1 MKPHS
6 LLPLLFFLAA
16 THLVVDLVAG
26 TLNPLWPR
34 FDEHYHLRPWQTVL
48 VFTLWGASSSVSQ
61 FVFGMYGD
69 RFNTRWLLWT
79 GPIIATICL
88 SSVGL
93 FQSPL
98 ILAILLVASG
108 LGIASFHP
116 EGAALAGSCVPEYR
130 SRAMSIFTVGGFI
143 GQAIGPTY
151 SGSMV
156 DWLGLPGLAWG
167 VLGGLVAAALLF
179 PLGRGVM
186 AQPPRKPAPPIRLR
200 ELFRGR
206 EMPVFL
212 VLVIGSLRIIA
223 AAGVPVL
230 VGYLLKARGFSAS
243 STGIVQSSFMLGIG
257 LGSLTCATLLKPAH
271 ERTILWLCPLLVT
284 PVLLVIPVAPWW
296 WLLMA
301 SVGLSGLLL
310 GISLPVLISFG
321 QQLMPSSPR
330 IASSITMGVSW
341 GIGGAA
347 VSLILLVCGWLVRF
361 EPAFPTFAVATLVS
375 SILCIWLPS
384 AAYAEQQGVAAL
396 ASEPSPSAGA
406 ST

>member
-1 MKPHS
+1 MKPAS

-34 FDEHYHLRPWQTVL
+34 FDEHYELAGWQTVL

-61 FVFGMYGD
+61 FFFGMYGD

-79 GPIIATICL
+79 GPIVATICL

-93 FQSPL
+93 FHSPWILTLLL
-98 ILAILLVASG
+98 IASG
-108 LGIASFHP
+108 LGIAAFHP
-116 EGAALAGSCVPEYR
+116 EGAALAGSCVPEHR

-143 GQAIGPTY
+143 GQAIGPAY
-151 SGSMV
+151 SGGMV

-167 VLGGLVAAALLF
+167 MIGGLCAAALLF
-179 PLGRGVM
+179 PMGRGLM
-186 AQPPRKPAPPIRLR
+186 TQPVRQKTEPLHLR

-206 EMPVFL
+206 EASMLL

-223 AAGVPVL
+223 ASGVPVL
-230 VGYLLKARGFSAS
+230 VGYLLKARGDSAS
-243 STGIVQSSFMLGIG
+243 STGIVQSAFMFGIG
-257 LGSLTCATLLKPAH
+257 LGSLLCATLMKPRH
-271 ERTILWLCPLLVT
+271 ERMILWICPLLVT
-284 PVLLVIPVAPWW
+284 PVLVVIPLAPWW
-296 WLLMA
+296 LLVA

-310 GISLPVLISFG
+310 GISLPVLISLG

-341 GIGGAA
+341 GIGGGA
-347 VSLILLVCGWLVRF
+347 VALILLVCVWLQGY
-361 EPAFPTFAVATLVS
+361 ESAFPIFAVATLAS
-375 SILCIWLPS
+375 SVLCIWLPRVS
-384 AAYAEQQGVAAL
+384 LAATAAMPL
-396 ASEPSPSAGA
+396 AADQPQSAGVG
-406 ST
+406 T